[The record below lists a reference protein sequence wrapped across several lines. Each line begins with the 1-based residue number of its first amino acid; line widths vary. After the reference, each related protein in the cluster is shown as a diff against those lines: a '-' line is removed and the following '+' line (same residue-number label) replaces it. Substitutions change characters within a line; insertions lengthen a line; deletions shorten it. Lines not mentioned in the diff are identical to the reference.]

1 MTDEQK
7 EEVADCNTELRRIYD
22 VLELHELRLRNFV
35 GVKADPSD
43 PYSIDFED
51 VADALYLCRDNL
63 NDAIELLRAFKDEES
78 EVANA

>member
-7 EEVADCNTELRRIYD
+7 EEVADCKTELRRLCD
-22 VLELHELRLRNFV
+22 VLELHELRLRNFGDV
-35 GVKADPSD
+35 LADPSD

-63 NDAIELLRAFKDEES
+63 NDAIELLRAFKNEEGD
-78 EVANA
+78 VAR

>member
-7 EEVADCNTELRRIYD
+7 DELRRLCD
-22 VLELHELRLRNFV
+22 VLELHELRLRNFGDV
-35 GVKADPSD
+35 RADPSD
-43 PYSIDFED
+43 PCSIDFED

-63 NDAIELLRAFKDEES
+63 YDAIELLLAFKDEES

>member
-7 EEVADCNTELRRIYD
+7 DEVANCATEFRRLCD
-22 VLELHELRLRNFV
+22 VLELHELRLRNF
-35 GVKADPSD
+35 GDVKADPSD
-43 PYSIDFED
+43 PYSINLKD

-78 EVANA
+78 EVAR